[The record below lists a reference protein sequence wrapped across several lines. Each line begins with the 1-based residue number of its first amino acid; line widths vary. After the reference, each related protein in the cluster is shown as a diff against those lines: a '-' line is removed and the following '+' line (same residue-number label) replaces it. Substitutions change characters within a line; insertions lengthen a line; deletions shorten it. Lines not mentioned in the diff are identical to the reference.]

1 MKKLKNLSI
10 GTKLLIFVV
19 ISVTIAITII
29 VSTTLLQFN
38 SFNHTINEEQAIKGM
53 EGLNSLIEDYKEQS
67 LRHAKMIS
75 LNPDIINAIEN
86 KEDSS
91 IYSIVNSIA
100 NYAKIDFI
108 TVTDSNGIV
117 LARTHDAISRGDNVS
132 GQASIQMALKG
143 NAFANVESDDIIKLS
158 ARASAPV
165 KNESGA
171 IIGTVSTGYMLD
183 KVEIMDNLKQIYK
196 TDLTIFLGDVRYNTT
211 IIQNGNRLVGTKLNS
226 EVADIVLNKKQRY
239 IGNAEI
245 LGTPYVCAYMPLMDS
260 NNQAIGV
267 VFSGQPT
274 SQVITAIYQIMA
286 ALSTVSIIVIL
297 ALSALIFYYIKR
309 SVTKPLFEVVSAA
322 EKIAD
327 GNLDVSIEFNSNDEI
342 GNLCRGFNKM
352 TQNLNEVINNIDIA
366 AKQVASGSSQLSASS
381 IALSQAATEQSSSIQ
396 ELTATLDEISV
407 HTKQNAQNANNAN
420 ELAEIS
426 KSNAIKGNEQMKEML
441 HSMDDINKSS
451 NNISKIIKV
460 IDEIAFQTNILAL
473 NAAVEAARAG
483 QHGKGFA
490 VVAGEVRDLAMRSA
504 KAAKE
509 TTELI
514 ENSVKSVESGTV
526 IATKTAEALESI
538 VEDISKVAHLVN
550 DIAIASNEQASK
562 IIQVN
567 QSINQV
573 SLAIQTNSST
583 SEESA
588 SASQELSSQAELL
601 KEQVSKFVLMKNKTY
616 SKECLKT
623 IDPEIIKT
631 LEEISERDKTDSL
644 SI

>member
-631 LEEISERDKTDSL
+631 LEEISERNKTDSL